1 MSSLGT
7 DTNDKAAQKKE
18 VEALLLEC
26 SASLKKHCQV
36 FHGSME
42 YPDGIDPQGYKQR
55 FWRPFSRSHEKFFEV
70 WDDKS
75 IQQIVIVWHRGGGK
89 TSLFNYAAP
98 SQAIMFQHYNF
109 IVPVSATATS
119 AVLQSDNLKTEMVQN
134 PLIHAT
140 MGEVKSAEKWSKDA
154 WITSNGVMVMPKG
167 RGQQVRGILHGNH
180 RPDLIIPDDLEDDE
194 SVMTLEQRRKTAD
207 FFYGQLAGTVD
218 RSMSNWR
225 VCVVGTILH
234 EACLLLELMNDP
246 DWVSIE
252 MPLCDEEFKSY
263 WPAYM
268 DNDAVLKLK
277 NQYKRMGNLDIFY
290 REYMNKAQAREDASF
305 QVEYF
310 KHYDERTE
318 NLDND
323 PLVETFVILDPA
335 KTSKPQNAFS
345 AIVAISIKFSPRG
358 NKIYIREVE
367 NEHLTYD
374 DIYSHVFAMATK
386 WNAHVIGYEVTG
398 LEEFIIQ
405 PMEDFMLRG
414 GYSFELVQLDA
425 RKGEG
430 EYQSKGSQKG
440 KEARVGMLAP
450 YYKRGIIYHNN
461 EGNCQVLEDQLLE
474 YPRAKYWDV
483 MDATAYIIEMLS
495 RGERHMSQELTK
507 DRLEE
512 YKGEDDDLALLDMME
527 DEDEDYDTDEKAL
540 EIELV

>member
-1 MSSLGT
+1 MTSIGT
-7 DTNDKAAQKKE
+7 DTRDKAAQKEE
-18 VEALLLEC
+18 VDDLLYEC
-26 SASLKKHCQV
+26 SISLKKHCQV

-42 YPDGIDPQGYKQR
+42 YPNGVNPQGYKER
-55 FWRPFSRSHEKFFEV
+55 FWRQFSRKHDEFFEV
-70 WDDKS
+70 WDDRS
-75 IQQIVIVWHRGGGK
+75 VQQILVIMHRGGGK

-98 SQAIMFQHYNF
+98 SQAITFEQYHF

-119 AVLQSDNLKTEMVQN
+119 ATLQSDNLKSEMSQN
-134 PLIHAT
+134 KLIYSAI
-140 MGEVKSAEKWSKDA
+140 GEVKSAEKWSRDA
-154 WITSNGVMVMPKG
+154 WITANGVMVMPKG
-167 RGQQVRGILHGNH
+167 RGQQVRGILFKNY

-194 SVMTLEQRRKTAD
+194 SVMTIEQRRKTAE
-207 FFYGQLAGTVD
+207 FFHGQLAGVVD
-218 RSMSNWR
+218 RSSDKWR
-225 VCVVGTILH
+225 ICVVGTVLH
-234 EACLLLELMNDP
+234 EACLLLELKSDP
-246 DWVSIE
+246 DWTVIE
-252 MPLCDEEFKSY
+252 IPLCDKEFKSY

-277 NQYKRMGNLDIFY
+277 KQYERMGNLDIFY
-290 REYMNKAQAREDASF
+290 REYMNQAQAKEDASF
-305 QVEYF
+305 QVSYF
-310 KHYDERTE
+310 RHYDERTE

-323 PLVETFVILDPA
+323 SYVETFVILDPA

-374 DIYSHVFAMATK
+374 DIYSHTFAMAEK
-386 WNAHVIGYEVTG
+386 WRANVIGYEVTG

-405 PMEDFMLRG
+405 PMEDFMLQG
-414 GYSFELVQLDA
+414 GHSFELVQLDA

-495 RGERHMSQELTK
+495 RGERHMSEELTK

-512 YKGEDDDLALLDMME
+512 YGGEDDDLALLDMVE
-527 DEDEDYDTDEKAL
+527 DDEEDYETNEKAL
-540 EIELV
+540 EVDWI